1 MSIGWMT
8 RVWDSPEPSHPTD
21 RLMLLALADNAND
34 EGYCWP
40 SVETLQQKCQ
50 LQSLRGARKVL
61 ERLEES
67 GFVRRISRPGRSNV
81 YELIALRLDTP
92 ELQDRGQA
100 EITPVRAFRGREER
114 RDRGGG
120 TAGPGRAEPQD
131 RVPRN
136 GGTGRTDIEPSREP
150 SINNSGRRDDREPPI
165 VVDLGSDLV
174 EMLIR
179 RGVHAPVATR
189 LLRDYGA
196 GQVREQIEHYDALC
210 AEDETPRRP
219 GWLVQAI
226 KEGYPLPHAQ
236 REAAK
241 LFTYHEM
248 LAWCEAR
255 GDLSLTRGFTPVK
268 QEGKTL
274 FQLNGSPRQ
283 ATSHKPPRAD
293 HHGSRS
299 PQE

>member
-1 MSIGWMT
+1 SRRNREAMSIGWMT

-81 YELIALRLDTP
+81 YEIIALRLDTP
-92 ELQDRGQA
+92 EPQ
-100 EITPVRAFRGREER
+100 
-114 RDRGGG
+114 DRGGG
-120 TAGPGRAEPQD
+120 TGGPGREEPQD
-131 RVPRN
+131 RIPRN
-136 GGTGRTDIEPSREP
+136 GGTGRTHIEHSREP
-150 SINNSGRRDDREPPI
+150 TINNSGRGDDREPPV

-174 EMLIR
+174 QMLIR
-179 RGVHAPVATR
+179 RGVHAPVATQ
-189 LLRDYGA
+189 LLRHYGA
-196 GQVREQIEHYDALC
+196 GQVREQIEHYDARR
-210 AEDETPRRP
+210 AVAETPRRP

-226 KEGYPLPHAQ
+226 KEGYPLPHAH

-268 QEGKTL
+268 QDGKTF
-274 FQLNGSPRQ
+274 FQLNGSSTQ
-283 ATSHKPPRAD
+283 AGSHNPPGAD

>member
-136 GGTGRTDIEPSREP
+136 GGPAEPTLNHQGNPLSTTADGAMTA
-150 SINNSGRRDDREPPI
+150 NH
-165 VVDLGSDLV
+165 LLL
-174 EMLIR
+174 LIWDQIW
-179 RGVHAPVATR
+179 
-189 LLRDYGA
+189 LR
-196 GQVREQIEHYDALC
+196 C
-210 AEDETPRRP
+210 
-219 GWLVQAI
+219 
-226 KEGYPLPHAQ
+226 
-236 REAAK
+236 
-241 LFTYHEM
+241 
-248 LAWCEAR
+248 
-255 GDLSLTRGFTPVK
+255 
-268 QEGKTL
+268 
-274 FQLNGSPRQ
+274 
-283 ATSHKPPRAD
+283 
-293 HHGSRS
+293 
-299 PQE
+299 